1 MCIYMETGLKK
12 GIFTHTMT
20 INVTPKIFK
29 YVTGMQKLSND
40 VFSQETTLHLAQV

>member
-12 GIFTHTMT
+12 GIFTDMVI
-20 INVTPKIFK
+20 INVTLKIYK
-29 YVTGMQKLSND
+29 CVTGMQKLSSD